1 MKNTSL
7 LLLFTIILL
16 TVSCKE
22 SAEKNNPVQAATKQ
36 NIDLLNDISGNII
49 FPDTVY
55 IGQKYDGEVR
65 YESVFDTFTKSF
77 DDKKK
82 NRYSTFSV
90 GVYTMHKSDDELKA
104 TIKDT
109 FGATDNHTVYF
120 YDVAFKTPGVNYIEG
135 FLEDHILIPLDSL
148 DKDGDTLF
156 RYVEKEIRITKPVLV
171 LPEVKKKLTQM
182 EVDTENG
189 IKIRNVN

>member
-7 LLLFTIILL
+7 LLLFTVILL

-22 SAEKNNPVQAATKQ
+22 TAEKNNPVQAVTKQ
-36 NIDLLNDISGNII
+36 NIDLLDDISGEII

-65 YESVFDTFTKSF
+65 YESVLDSFTKSF

-82 NRYSTFSV
+82 SRYSTFSV
-90 GVYTMHKSDDELKA
+90 GVYTKYKSDDELKA
-104 TIKDT
+104 MIKDT
-109 FGATDNHTVYF
+109 FGATDNHTIYF
-120 YDVAFKTPGVNYIEG
+120 YDVAFNTLGVNYVEG
-135 FLEDHILIPLDSL
+135 FLEDHILIPMDSL

-156 RYVEKEIRITKPVLV
+156 RYIEKEIRLTKPVLV
-171 LPEVKKKLTQM
+171 LPVVKKKLTQM
-182 EVDTENG
+182 KVDTENG